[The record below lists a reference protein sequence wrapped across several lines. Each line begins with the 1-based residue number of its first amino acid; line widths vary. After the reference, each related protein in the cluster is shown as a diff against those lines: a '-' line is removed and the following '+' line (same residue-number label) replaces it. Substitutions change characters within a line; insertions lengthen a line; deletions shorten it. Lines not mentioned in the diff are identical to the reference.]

1 MVARF
6 DAPKVFVHRNR
17 ARLRNTR
24 PNLPAIKCFCTHQ
37 KKQGTKSQHP
47 RAKATLY
54 GLSSIKRSGDVTV
67 NMMNTHTT
75 VRTNFLL
82 GPLVLKVEK
91 EVRRVSAP
99 TERVE

>member
-1 MVARF
+1 M
-6 DAPKVFVHRNR
+6 
-17 ARLRNTR
+17 L
-24 PNLPAIKCFCTHQ
+24 CFPQ
-37 KKQGTKSQHP
+37 KKTGTKTQHP

-54 GLSSIKRSGDVTV
+54 GLSSIKRSGDVTI

-91 EVRRVSAP
+91 EVSAISDP
-99 TERVE
+99 GSGLRAASYSA

>member
-1 MVARF
+1 MF
-6 DAPKVFVHRNR
+6 
-17 ARLRNTR
+17 L
-24 PNLPAIKCFCTHQ
+24 LQ
-37 KKQGTKSQHP
+37 KKTGTKSQHP

-67 NMMNTHTT
+67 NMMDTHTT

-91 EVRRVSAP
+91 EVRLCDTAEDAVLSELRRVFFNLRP
-99 TERVE
+99 

>member
-1 MVARF
+1 M
-6 DAPKVFVHRNR
+6 
-17 ARLRNTR
+17 
-24 PNLPAIKCFCTHQ
+24 Q
-37 KKQGTKSQHP
+37 KKNTNKKSQHP

-54 GLSSIKRSGDVTV
+54 GLSTIHRSGDVTV

-91 EVRRVSAP
+91 EVSESDNAP
-99 TERVE
+99 RETSSSGAN